1 MREEIK
7 DGKFRIAGE
16 LSKTLETESNPIQKG
31 DEEVNTENCKVIN
44 ISDRMKKPTTNIN
57 NNTDIK
63 LGGVYYARLSGENHI
78 QCGNRPVIVVQNNI
92 GNKFST
98 NVQVIPL
105 TTSTTKASMPTHVEP
120 PANECG
126 LPLNSIAQCE
136 MQTIIDK
143 SELREY
149 VTKIPSKYMGKIGA
163 KAFINT
169 PALAFM
175 SDTEILRLAGMIREK
190 NRIVKTNVIN
200 IRPNPTNPNHAA

>member
-16 LSKTLETESNPIQKG
+16 LSKTLETESKSVQKG

-57 NNTDIK
+57 NNMDIK

-78 QCGNRPVIVVQNNI
+78 QCGNRPVVVVQNNI

-105 TTSTTKASMPTHVEP
+105 TTSKNKATMPTHVEL
-120 PANECG
+120 PARECG
-126 LPLNSIAQCE
+126 LPQDSIAQCE

-149 VTKIPSKYMGKIGA
+149 VTKIPSKYMGRIGSRSL
-163 KAFINT
+163 INT
-169 PALAFM
+169 PALAFL
-175 SDTEILRLAGMIREK
+175 SDAEILRIMGVVRNK
-190 NRIVKTNVIN
+190 NRIVRN
-200 IRPNPTNPNHAA
+200 PNPLTAA